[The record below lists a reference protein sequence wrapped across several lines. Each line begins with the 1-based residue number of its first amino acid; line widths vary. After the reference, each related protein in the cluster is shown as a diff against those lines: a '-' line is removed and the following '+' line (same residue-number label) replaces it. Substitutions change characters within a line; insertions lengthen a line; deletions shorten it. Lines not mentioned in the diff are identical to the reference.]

1 MYTVNM
7 IIVLVVIGAIAG
19 WLAGYIATRNTTLD
33 WKDLVLGIVGS
44 FVGNK
49 LIGLVTGTDVN
60 TFSALGIISAVLG
73 ALLVAWIYRKVT
85 GNSAM

>member
-1 MYTVNM
+1 MYTVNT

-33 WKDLVLGIVGS
+33 WKDLLLGVVGS
-44 FVGNK
+44 VVGNW
-49 LIGLVTGTDVN
+49 LIGLITKADVN
-60 TFSALGIISAVLG
+60 TFSALGIISAVVG

-85 GNSAM
+85 GNNAM